1 MALGEVLFTADQIAE
16 RVAQL
21 AAEIRRD
28 LAGRPLT
35 IVGILRGSIFFLTDL
50 VRQLD
55 LDATIELVEAA
66 SYGGGTRSPG
76 QVALRRYGRLEVAGR
91 HVLIVDDIA
100 DTGNTLAAVRRAVEA
115 MGPASVRVCVLLD
128 KPSRRQVPV
137 AVDYRGFAIDDLFVV
152 GYGLDYAG
160 RYRNLPY
167 IARWQECP
175 PGCGC
180 L

>member
-1 MALGEVLFTADQIAE
+1 VALGEVLFTADQIAE

-35 IVGILRGSIFFLTDL
+35 IVGVLRGSIFFLTDL
-50 VRQLD
+50 VRELG

-66 SYGGGTRSPG
+66 SYGGQTVSGG
-76 QVALRRYGRLEVAGR
+76 QVTLRRYGRLEVAGR

-128 KPSRRQVPV
+128 KPARRRA
-137 AVDYRGFAIDDLFVV
+137 AVVLDYRGFVVDDVFVV
-152 GYGLDYAG
+152 GYGLDYGG
-160 RYRNLPY
+160 RYRSLPY
-167 IARWQECP
+167 IATLRKDDP
-175 PGCGC
+175 
-180 L
+180 